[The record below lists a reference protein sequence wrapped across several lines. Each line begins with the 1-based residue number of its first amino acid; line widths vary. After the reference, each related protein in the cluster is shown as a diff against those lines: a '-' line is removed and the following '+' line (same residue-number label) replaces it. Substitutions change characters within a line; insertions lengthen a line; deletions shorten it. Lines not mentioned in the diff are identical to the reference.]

1 MCQYVLKCCRICSK
15 CKKNSIVNSMSSP
28 ESMSYGSRTGG
39 RGSDGSIWAKLGS
52 SEGGGRAE
60 GRAEGRGGGN
70 PR

>member
-1 MCQYVLKCCRICSK
+1 
-15 CKKNSIVNSMSSP
+15 MSSP